1 MTNHPLLDAADALS
15 NLLIL
20 ENAALSAMNIP
31 GANALLEAKRAAT
44 DTLVQVQRRG
54 PVPPSPQAR
63 AITQRLHGLA
73 RENKLLLERAMVAQN
88 RVMACIAR
96 AVPKAIG
103 RGNFYGA
110 NGAHASS
117 RLMPPVALSSR
128 A

>member
-1 MTNHPLLDAADALS
+1 MTNHPLLDAAEVLS
-15 NLLIL
+15 DLLAQ
-20 ENAALSAMNIP
+20 ENAALAAMNIP
-31 GANALLEAKRAAT
+31 RANALLEAKRAAA
-44 DTLVQVQRRG
+44 DVLVKVQRRG

-63 AITQRLHGLA
+63 AIAQRLHGLA

-103 RGNFYGA
+103 RGHGYGA
-110 NGAHASS
+110 NGAHATS